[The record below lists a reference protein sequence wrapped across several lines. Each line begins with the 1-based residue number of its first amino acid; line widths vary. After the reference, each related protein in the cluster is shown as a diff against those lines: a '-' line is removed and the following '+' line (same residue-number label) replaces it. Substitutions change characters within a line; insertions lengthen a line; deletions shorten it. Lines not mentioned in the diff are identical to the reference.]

1 MPVYIATLSG
11 CECTPVPDMVF
22 RADDMVSAVM
32 QCQEKLEVMRC
43 KALEAKVDTCCDLS
57 IESIEIADFELM
69 DEVGIESVVGFWKDV
84 VKK

>member
-1 MPVYIATLSG
+1 
-11 CECTPVPDMVF
+11 
-22 RADDMVSAVM
+22 M

-57 IESIEIADFELM
+57 IESIGEVDFELM
-69 DEVGIESVVGFWKDV
+69 DDTGIESVVEFWKDV

>member
-1 MPVYIATLSG
+1 
-11 CECTPVPDMVF
+11 MVF

-43 KALEAKVDTCCDLS
+43 KAVEAGIETCCDLS
-57 IESIEIADFELM
+57 ITSIDEATFELM
-69 DEVGIESVVGFWKDV
+69 DDVGIESVVEFWKDT